1 VTELRNPAELK
12 VERQL
17 APTEAVLL
25 PPAHQKPL
33 RRKRTGRRLSRR
45 LVLTLGIAVLLIT
58 AAGAYGRYY
67 WMVGRFLESTDDAYV
82 QADSTIVAPKVSGY
96 LSEVLVADNQPVK
109 AGQLL
114 AKIDDRDYVA
124 ALDQAKADV
133 ATAQADIDNVK
144 AALQQQQA
152 VIAQARATVAVDQA
166 NLTYAEQENARY
178 GELANK
184 GAGSVQNAQQAVSR
198 RDTARATLTR
208 DTAAVAAAEQQVDV
222 LQAQLAKA
230 NAALQHSRAVQDQ
243 AQLNLG
249 YTNIAAPI
257 DGVVGNRSLRIG
269 QFVQAGTQLMAV
281 VPLTAV
287 YVVANFEETQLAG
300 MRQGESVGI
309 VVDTYSGATVK
320 GNIDSIAPASG
331 QEFALLPPD
340 NATGNFTKIVQRIPV
355 KIVIDPNDPL
365 RGDLRP
371 GMSVTATVD
380 TRTSADTNGMADAR
394 APALHA
400 GAVRP
405 AALH

>member
-1 VTELRNPAELK
+1 MA
-12 VERQL
+12 
-17 APTEAVLL
+17 
-25 PPAHQKPL
+25 
-33 RRKRTGRRLSRR
+33 
-45 LVLTLGIAVLLIT
+45 LTIS
-58 AAGAYGRYY
+58 AASAYGRYY
-67 WMVGRFLESTDDAYV
+67 WTAGRFLESTDDAYV

-96 LSEVLVADNQPVK
+96 LVDVLVADNQPVK
-109 AGQLL
+109 AGQAL

-166 NLTYAEQENARY
+166 NLTYAEQENDRY
-178 GELANK
+178 EALANR
-184 GAGSVQNAQQAVSR
+184 GAGSVQNAQQSVSR

-208 DTAAVAAAEQQVDV
+208 DTAAVAAAEQQVGV

-230 NAALQHSRAVQDQ
+230 NAALQHSQAVQDQ

-281 VPLTAV
+281 VPLAAV

-300 MRQGESVGI
+300 MHQGEPVGI
-309 VVDTYSGATVK
+309 VVDTYSGKTVK
-320 GNIDSIAPASG
+320 GHVDSIAPASG

-355 KIVIDPNDPL
+355 KIAIDPDDPL

-371 GMSVTATVD
+371 GMSVNATVD
-380 TRTSADTNGMADAR
+380 TKAPVETKVAAAAAR
-394 APALHA
+394 S
-400 GAVRP
+400 
-405 AALH
+405 AALP